1 MDTYRFHACTGW
13 NIHLRSLHTYVSCNH
28 EGRLTTRMC
37 IHAWN
42 IHTATLPGRNTQSR
56 SVCCDY
62 SDEGSCCSGRWRSY
76 LSCAFFHSVFP
87 QEGKNKLYAR
97 LCLWLQRLYLKFDRL
112 RERCFHKN
120 DQKKKKIFKQKMLM
134 TLESLRIGQK
144 FQETDDSKF
153 YSVQHI
159 TVYCMFTSEVG
170 IWTVTAEFTS
180 MWSFCFIS

>member
-1 MDTYRFHACTGW
+1 MSGV
-13 NIHLRSLHTYVSCNH
+13 RSLHTYVSCNH

-120 DQKKKKIFKQKMLM
+120 DQKKKKIFQ
-134 TLESLRIGQK
+134 TENV
-144 FQETDDSKF
+144 DDSWIVKNRTKIPGDRWF
-153 YSVQHI
+153 QVLFSTAHYGILYVHIRSWDLNSYSRIYIYVIILLYFLRYFSCWKNQ
-159 TVYCMFTSEVG
+159 
-170 IWTVTAEFTS
+170 
-180 MWSFCFIS
+180 